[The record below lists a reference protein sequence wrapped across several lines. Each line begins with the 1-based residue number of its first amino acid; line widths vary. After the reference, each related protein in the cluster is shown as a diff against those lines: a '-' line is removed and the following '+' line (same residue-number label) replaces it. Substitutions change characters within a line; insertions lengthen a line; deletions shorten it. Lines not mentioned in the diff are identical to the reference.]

1 MISFRFHI
9 VSLTAI
15 FLALAIG
22 IAIGAGVVDRQ
33 TVAFLEQRLDDVRDN
48 ADQTSAEND
57 RLEADVSQWERF
69 GDEGAAALV
78 RGKLNAPVVVVGVQG
93 VDRRTVDDLRQLL
106 VAAGARLQGTVWFT
120 NKLKLANP
128 DDVRELQGILGVA
141 SARPDTLRRALAARA
156 AEGWVQG
163 GAPTILPALV
173 EARFVDFEA
182 PSGEPVDVALLVPA
196 GTFTVV
202 VSGARA
208 EVPNVELT
216 APFVSAL
223 VQRFPTTVLAAEP
236 GREATPDRPGERAVF
251 LRPLRGDTAVADKLA
266 TVDNLEDLRGRVAA
280 VLAVAGLTEGK
291 TGHYGIGPGAQRLVP
306 EVSA

>member
-33 TVAFLEQRLDDVRDN
+33 TVDFLEQRLNDVRDN
-48 ADQTSAEND
+48 ADRTSAENS
-57 RLEADVSQWERF
+57 RLQADVSQWERF
-69 GDEGAAALV
+69 GDQGAAAFV
-78 RGKLNAPVVVVGVQG
+78 GGKLNAPVVLVGVQG
-93 VDRRTVDDLRQLL
+93 VDRKPLDDLRQLL

-120 NKLKLANP
+120 SKLKLANP
-128 DDVRELQGILGVA
+128 DDARELRTILGVA
-141 SARPDTLRRALAARA
+141 SARPDTLRRALATRL

-163 GAPTILPALV
+163 GAPTILPALI
-173 EARFVDFEA
+173 EAAFIDFEP
-182 PSGEPVDVALLVPA
+182 PSGEPVDLALLVPA

-202 VSGARA
+202 MSGARA
-208 EVPNVELT
+208 EVPNAEVA

-223 VQRFPTTVLAAEP
+223 VQRVPTTVLAAES
-236 GREATPDRPGERAVF
+236 GRAATPDRPAERAVF
-251 LRPLRGDTAVADKLA
+251 LRPLRGDAAVADKLS
-266 TVDNLEDLRGRVAA
+266 TVDNLEDLRGRVAV
-280 VLAVAGLTEGK
+280 VLAVAALAEGK

-306 EVSA
+306 EVGA